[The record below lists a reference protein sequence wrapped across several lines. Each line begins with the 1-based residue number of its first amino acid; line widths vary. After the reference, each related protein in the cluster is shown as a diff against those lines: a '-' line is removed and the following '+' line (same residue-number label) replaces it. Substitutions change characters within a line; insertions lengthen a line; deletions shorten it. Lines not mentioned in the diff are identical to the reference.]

1 VNQLTKARLIYLLVI
16 LAMVAFFIAKAAPAT
31 GSDGNSYW

>member
-1 VNQLTKARLIYLLVI
+1 VTKARIIYLLLI

-31 GSDGNSYW
+31 GSDGASVW